1 MSSRTAQV
9 GWLRGP
15 LWDISCLALGWVP
28 FYLWLLG
35 TPLTRP
41 GQEAGPSLAVALII
55 ALGLNFLHRHY
66 VFLLV
71 YGDRASFGE
80 RPRAYVAAP
89 VLAFVIVATSLLCSL
104 PNGKEAL
111 LVALGSW
118 NVWHVMQQRY
128 GLLRAYAARA
138 GLTAIIVEQDVGVA
152 QQVSSRLYCLQ
163 EGRVTLT
170 GASRELSREQISQ
183 AYFGEAGTRDEAG
196 TRGEAGARDE
206 AGTRDEAGARV

>member
-35 TPLTRP
+35 TPLARA
-41 GQEAGPSLAVALII
+41 GQQEAGPSLAVALVI
-55 ALGLNFLHRHY
+55 ALALNFLHRHY

-89 VLAFVIVATSLLCSL
+89 VLAFVIVATGVLSGL
-104 PNGKEAL
+104 PKGKEVL

-118 NVWHVMQQRY
+118 NVWHTVQQRY

-138 GLTAIIVEQDVGVA
+138 G
-152 QQVSSRLYCLQ
+152 
-163 EGRVTLT
+163 GRP
-170 GASRELSREQISQ
+170 SPR
-183 AYFGEAGTRDEAG
+183 
-196 TRGEAGARDE
+196 
-206 AGTRDEAGARV
+206 